1 MNKKIIALMMAM
13 VLCLTCVSALAAGSK
28 TTNDVVYTSPVTE
41 EAAPVVAVVA
51 PTAETQ
57 AVIAEVEALAD
68 QGKTV
73 AEYFGVQAAPEAAN
87 LKVDELVPA
96 VLVGEAAGTA
106 TATATL
112 NTAATYTEE
121 DNVVV
126 LIGFMVDGEMVWTEL
141 SYTIVDGKLVVEFP
155 EEILKQLDA
164 ANGQLAVLSTKA
176 N

>member
-1 MNKKIIALMMAM
+1 MNKKIVALMMAM
-13 VLCLTCVSALAAGSK
+13 VLCLTSVSALAAGSK

-57 AVIAEVEALAD
+57 AVIAQVEALATE
-68 QGKTV
+68 GKTV

-96 VLVGEAAGTA
+96 VLVGDATGT
-106 TATATL
+106 TTATL